1 MLFGETAFAQ
11 ASFAAATGNIFAAS
25 IAETA
30 TVTDSVSTL
39 QTFACNTA
47 DTVTATDA
55 VFSSSQVNSAVS
67 ETATAT
73 DSLSANTAFPVSFS
87 DTASVADAISSA
99 YTASCSVSESITATD
114 SIVTAATVLAQIQEN
129 ITATDTIIRR
139 LLWEQIDDTEVA
151 GWVDILRPQT
161 IGEIMTYGGSFF
173 GDVSFASEYTIS
185 FNPLPVLWTDI
196 DDTQTA
202 NWTEVVQ

>member
-11 ASFAAATGNIFAAS
+11 ASFASATGNIFAAS

-30 TVTDSVSTL
+30 TVTDSVSTT

-55 VFSSSQVNSAVS
+55 VSSLFQVNSAVS
-67 ETATAT
+67 ETSTAT
-73 DSLSANTAFPVSFS
+73 DSPSAKTIFPTVI
-87 DTASVADAISSA
+87 DETASVADAISSA
-99 YTASCSVSESITATD
+99 HTAPCSISESITATD
-114 SIVTAATVLAQIQEN
+114 SVVTAATVIAQIQEN
-129 ITATDTIIRR
+129 ITATDTVIRR

-161 IGEIMTYGGSFF
+161 VGAIMTYGGSFF
-173 GDVSFASEYTIS
+173 GDVSFASEYTLS
-185 FNPLPVLWTDI
+185 FNPLPVLWTEV

>member
-30 TVTDSVSTL
+30 TVTDSVSTR
-39 QTFACNTA
+39 QTFACNTS
-47 DTVTATDA
+47 DTATATDA
-55 VFSSSQVNSAVS
+55 VSSSSQVNSAVS

-73 DSLSANTAFPVSFS
+73 DSSSANTVFPVSFS
-87 DTASVADAISSA
+87 DTASATDAISA
-99 YTASCSVSESITATD
+99 KHTAICSVSESITATD
-114 SIVTAATVLAQIQEN
+114 SVVTAATVLAQIQEN

-185 FNPLPVLWTDI
+185 FNPLPVLWTEV